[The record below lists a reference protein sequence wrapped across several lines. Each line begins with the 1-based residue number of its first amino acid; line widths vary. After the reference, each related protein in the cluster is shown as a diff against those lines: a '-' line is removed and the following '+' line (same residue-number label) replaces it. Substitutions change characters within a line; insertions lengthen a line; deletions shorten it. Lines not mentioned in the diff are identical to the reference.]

1 MARFTNLSP
10 VTYTSARPVGPVFP
24 DVMLESG
31 ESLSIATLLR
41 VIRRNLWW
49 ILLVTVGTVALAAV
63 VLHFI
68 PPRFEAD
75 TVLEISQRQPPIPS
89 DSSTPERQD
98 NSIDDLMVNSQI
110 DAIVATPVLDAVISQ
125 LKLDQDPE
133 FNPILAARMPSELW
147 TPIAAALDF
156 ARGVEARIRSYVSP
170 SQGQP
175 RDLEHRLV
183 QDKLRGALAVSVK
196 GKSRNIVLTAT
207 SESPEKAAAIAN
219 AVAAAFLENRLNVQ
233 SGHMTQITGWLDN
246 RLTQLREKMMQS
258 EQTLEKLR
266 TNLGQYKGMTTTLLS
281 EQLSQITR
289 QLIDAQAEQSA
300 TQAKFQQIQRLGKQG
315 AEIGAADNV
324 LASPMIR
331 SLREQKTQLT
341 AQRSEELTRLG
352 PRNPD
357 VISVNSQIAQ
367 IDHAIDAEVD
377 RISKN
382 ASDQMKVLNSR
393 VSALD
398 QAKRDLEKRIDV
410 QNEGLVSV
418 EQLQKN
424 AETDRKTYEA
434 FAVYRDKLAGLTA
447 VLPPAAELLSTAT
460 APVNPS
466 YPRQMM
472 ILVGVALA
480 ALLLTATLALLREHL
495 DDRFRNSQDVEA
507 VLGLPTLA
515 LIPRISETQRFTP
528 RLSRSGQ
535 SSVAEAVRYLY
546 AEVNDEPSVETSLR
560 VLISSSLQGE
570 GKSTISARLARE
582 AASNGR
588 KTLLLDLDIRRGAIR
603 RSTSRGSATQLQRL
617 PANEDLF
624 EPLFDT
630 EPDTGLTRLSF
641 RTGLVEPFKLLY
653 MQKFWRRL
661 SEITGSYDLI
671 IIDSPPI
678 LAVPDAKLIAAF
690 ADKTIFLVKWGSTKH
705 STASE
710 GLRHFRTIDA
720 KISGVVLT
728 DVDLKKYAKYDSD
741 GAAARRMYEAA

>member
-10 VTYTSARPVGPVFP
+10 VTYSGARQVGPVFP
-24 DVMLESG
+24 EITLESG

-49 ILLVTVGTVALAAV
+49 ILLVTLAAVAVAAV

-89 DSSTPERQD
+89 DTTPERQD
-98 NSIDDLMVNSQI
+98 NSIDDLMVNSQV

-133 FNPILAARMPSELW
+133 FNPILAARMPSQLW
-147 TPIAAALDF
+147 APIAAVLDF
-156 ARGVEARIRSYVSP
+156 ARGIEARIRSYVSP

-175 RDLEHRLV
+175 GDLEHRLV
-183 QDKLRGALAVSVK
+183 EDKLRGALAVSVK

-207 SESPEKAAAIAN
+207 SESPEKSAAIAN

-300 TQAKFQQIQRLGKQG
+300 TQAKYQQIQRLGKQG

-398 QAKRDLEKRIDV
+398 QAKHDLEKRIDV

-466 YPRQMM
+466 YPRQML
-472 ILVGVALA
+472 ILVGVALVTF
-480 ALLLTATLALLREHL
+480 LLAATLSLLREHL
-495 DDRFRNSQDVEA
+495 DDRFRNSQDVEM

-515 LIPRISETQRFTP
+515 LIPRISETQRFAR
-528 RLSRSGQ
+528 RLSRAGQ

-588 KTLLLDLDIRRGAIR
+588 KTLLLDLDIRRGALR
-603 RSTSRGSATQLQRL
+603 HSASRSSATQLQRL
-617 PANEDLF
+617 PATDDLF
-624 EPLFDT
+624 EPIFDT
-630 EPDTGLTRLSF
+630 ESDTGLTRLSF

-653 MQKFWRRL
+653 MQQFWRRL
-661 SEITGSYDLI
+661 SEITASYDLI

>member
-10 VTYTSARPVGPVFP
+10 VTYSGARQVGPVFP
-24 DVMLESG
+24 EITLESG

-49 ILLVTVGTVALAAV
+49 ILLVTLAAVAVAAV

-89 DSSTPERQD
+89 DTTPERQD
-98 NSIDDLMVNSQI
+98 NSIDDLMVNSQV

-133 FNPILAARMPSELW
+133 FNPILAARMPSQLW
-147 TPIAAALDF
+147 APIAAVLDF
-156 ARGVEARIRSYVSP
+156 ARGIEARIRSYVSP

-175 RDLEHRLV
+175 GDLEHRLV
-183 QDKLRGALAVSVK
+183 EDKLRGALAVSVK

-207 SESPEKAAAIAN
+207 SESPEKSAAIAN

-300 TQAKFQQIQRLGKQG
+300 TQAKYQQIQRLGKQG

-466 YPRQMM
+466 YPRQML
-472 ILVGVALA
+472 ILVGVALVTF
-480 ALLLTATLALLREHL
+480 LLAATLSLLREHL
-495 DDRFRNSQDVEA
+495 DDRFRNSQDVEM

-515 LIPRISETQRFTP
+515 LIPRISETQRFAR
-528 RLSRSGQ
+528 RLSRAGQ

-588 KTLLLDLDIRRGAIR
+588 KTLLLDLDIRRGALR
-603 RSTSRGSATQLQRL
+603 HSASRSSATQLQRL
-617 PANEDLF
+617 PATDDLF
-624 EPLFDT
+624 EPIFDT
-630 EPDTGLTRLSF
+630 ESDTGLTRLSF

-653 MQKFWRRL
+653 MQQFWRRL
-661 SEITGSYDLI
+661 SEITASYDLI

>member
-1 MARFTNLSP
+1 
-10 VTYTSARPVGPVFP
+10 
-24 DVMLESG
+24 
-31 ESLSIATLLR
+31 
-41 VIRRNLWW
+41 
-49 ILLVTVGTVALAAV
+49 
-63 VLHFI
+63 
-68 PPRFEAD
+68 
-75 TVLEISQRQPPIPS
+75 
-89 DSSTPERQD
+89 
-98 NSIDDLMVNSQI
+98 
-110 DAIVATPVLDAVISQ
+110 
-125 LKLDQDPE
+125 
-133 FNPILAARMPSELW
+133 
-147 TPIAAALDF
+147 
-156 ARGVEARIRSYVSP
+156 
-170 SQGQP
+170 
-175 RDLEHRLV
+175 
-183 QDKLRGALAVSVK
+183 
-196 GKSRNIVLTAT
+196 
-207 SESPEKAAAIAN
+207 
-219 AVAAAFLENRLNVQ
+219 
-233 SGHMTQITGWLDN
+233 
-246 RLTQLREKMMQS
+246 
-258 EQTLEKLR
+258 
-266 TNLGQYKGMTTTLLS
+266 MTTTLLS

>member
-10 VTYTSARPVGPVFP
+10 VTYSGARQVGPVFP
-24 DVMLESG
+24 EITLESG

-49 ILLVTVGTVALAAV
+49 ILLVTLAAVAVAAV

-89 DSSTPERQD
+89 DTTPERQD
-98 NSIDDLMVNSQI
+98 NSIDDLMVNSQV

-133 FNPILAARMPSELW
+133 FNPILAARMPSQLW
-147 TPIAAALDF
+147 APIAAVLDF
-156 ARGVEARIRSYVSP
+156 ARGIEARIRSYVSP

-175 RDLEHRLV
+175 GDLEHRLV
-183 QDKLRGALAVSVK
+183 EDKLRGALAVSVK

-207 SESPEKAAAIAN
+207 SESPEKSAAIAN

-300 TQAKFQQIQRLGKQG
+300 TQAKYQQIQRLGKQG

-398 QAKRDLEKRIDV
+398 QAKHDLEKRIDV

-466 YPRQMM
+466 YPRQML
-472 ILVGVALA
+472 ILVGVALVTF
-480 ALLLTATLALLREHL
+480 LLAATLSLLREHL
-495 DDRFRNSQDVEA
+495 DDRFRNSQDVEM

-515 LIPRISETQRFTP
+515 LIPRISETQRFAR
-528 RLSRSGQ
+528 RLSRAGQ

-588 KTLLLDLDIRRGAIR
+588 KTLLLDLDIRRGALR
-603 RSTSRGSATQLQRL
+603 HSASRSSATQLQRL
-617 PANEDLF
+617 PATDDLF
-624 EPLFDT
+624 KPIFDT
-630 EPDTGLTRLSF
+630 ESDTGLTRLSF

-653 MQKFWRRL
+653 MQQFWRRL
-661 SEITGSYDLI
+661 SEITASYDLI

>member
-10 VTYTSARPVGPVFP
+10 VTYSGARQVGPVFP
-24 DVMLESG
+24 EITLESG

-49 ILLVTVGTVALAAV
+49 ILLVTLAAVAVAAV

-89 DSSTPERQD
+89 DTTPERQD
-98 NSIDDLMVNSQI
+98 NSIDDLMVNSQV

-133 FNPILAARMPSELW
+133 FNPILAARMPSQLW
-147 TPIAAALDF
+147 APIAAVLDF
-156 ARGVEARIRSYVSP
+156 ARGIEARIRSYVSP

-175 RDLEHRLV
+175 GDLEHRLV
-183 QDKLRGALAVSVK
+183 EDKLRGALAVSVK

-207 SESPEKAAAIAN
+207 SESPEKSAAIAN
-219 AVAAAFLENRLNVQ
+219 AVAAAFLENRLNLQ

-300 TQAKFQQIQRLGKQG
+300 TQAKYQQIQRLGKQG

-398 QAKRDLEKRIDV
+398 QAKHDLEKRIDV

-466 YPRQMM
+466 YPRQML
-472 ILVGVALA
+472 ILVGVALVTF
-480 ALLLTATLALLREHL
+480 LLAATLSLLREHL
-495 DDRFRNSQDVEA
+495 DDRFRNSQDVEM

-515 LIPRISETQRFTP
+515 LIPRISETQRFAR
-528 RLSRSGQ
+528 RLSRAGQ

-588 KTLLLDLDIRRGAIR
+588 KTLLLDLDIRRGALR
-603 RSTSRGSATQLQRL
+603 HSASRSSATQLQRL
-617 PANEDLF
+617 PATDDLF
-624 EPLFDT
+624 EPIFDT
-630 EPDTGLTRLSF
+630 ESDTGLTRLSF

-653 MQKFWRRL
+653 MQQFWRRL
-661 SEITGSYDLI
+661 SEITASYDLI

>member
-10 VTYTSARPVGPVFP
+10 LTYTSARPVGPVFP
-24 DVMLESG
+24 EVLESG
-31 ESLSIATLLR
+31 ESLSIAMLLR

-49 ILLVTVGTVALAAV
+49 ISLVTLGAAAV
-63 VLHFI
+63 AAVILHFI

-75 TVLEISQRQPPIPS
+75 TVLEISQRQPPIPN
-89 DSSTPERQD
+89 DSSSPERQD
-98 NSIDDLMVNSQI
+98 NSIDDLMVNSQV
-110 DAIVATPVLDAVISQ
+110 DAIVATPVLDAVISKLQ
-125 LKLDQDPE
+125 LDQDPE
-133 FNPILAARMPSELW
+133 FNPILAARLPSELW

-156 ARGVEARIRSYVSP
+156 ARGVEARLRSYVSP
-170 SQGQP
+170 RQGQP

-183 QDKLRGALAVSVK
+183 EDKLRGALAVSVK

-219 AVAAAFLENRLNVQ
+219 AVAAAFLENRLDVQ

-289 QLIDAQAEQSA
+289 QLIDAQAEKSA
-300 TQAKFQQIQRLGKQG
+300 TQAKSEQIQRLGKQG

-367 IDHAIDAEVD
+367 IDHAIDAEVG

-466 YPRQMM
+466 YPRQML

-480 ALLLTATLALLREHL
+480 AFLLAATLALLREHL
-495 DDRFRNSQDVEA
+495 DDRFRNSQDVET

-515 LIPRISETQRFTP
+515 LIPRISETQRFAR
-528 RLSRSGQ
+528 RLSRAGQ

-588 KTLLLDLDIRRGAIR
+588 KTLLLDLDIRRGALR
-603 RSTSRGSATQLQRL
+603 RSASRGSATQLQKL
-617 PANEDLF
+617 PATEDLF

-653 MQKFWRRL
+653 MQQFWRRL
-661 SEITGSYDLI
+661 SEITASYDLI

-678 LAVPDAKLIAAF
+678 MAVPDAKLIAAF

-728 DVDLKKYAKYDSD
+728 DVNLKKYAKYDSD

>member
-10 VTYTSARPVGPVFP
+10 VTYTGARPVGPVFP

-49 ILLVTVGTVALAAV
+49 ILLVTLGTVALAAV

>member
-1 MARFTNLSP
+1 
-10 VTYTSARPVGPVFP
+10 
-24 DVMLESG
+24 
-31 ESLSIATLLR
+31 
-41 VIRRNLWW
+41 
-49 ILLVTVGTVALAAV
+49 
-63 VLHFI
+63 
-68 PPRFEAD
+68 
-75 TVLEISQRQPPIPS
+75 
-89 DSSTPERQD
+89 
-98 NSIDDLMVNSQI
+98 
-110 DAIVATPVLDAVISQ
+110 
-125 LKLDQDPE
+125 
-133 FNPILAARMPSELW
+133 
-147 TPIAAALDF
+147 
-156 ARGVEARIRSYVSP
+156 
-170 SQGQP
+170 
-175 RDLEHRLV
+175 
-183 QDKLRGALAVSVK
+183 VK

-233 SGHMTQITGWLDN
+233 SGHMTKITGWLDH
-246 RLTQLREKMMQS
+246 RLTELREKMMQS

-266 TNLGQYKGMTTTLLS
+266 TDLGQYKGMTTTLLS

-300 TQAKFQQIQRLGKQG
+300 TQAKFEQIQRLGKKG

-367 IDHAIDAEVD
+367 IDRSIDAEVD
-377 RISKN
+377 RITKN

-393 VSALD
+393 VAALQ
-398 QAKRDLEKRIDV
+398 QAKRDLEKRIDT

-466 YPRQMM
+466 YPRQMT

-480 ALLLTATLALLREHL
+480 TLLLTATLALLREHL

-515 LIPRISETQRFTP
+515 LIPRISETQRFAR
-528 RLSRSGQ
+528 RLSRAGQ

-588 KTLLLDLDIRRGAIR
+588 KTLLLDLDIRRGALN
-603 RSTSRGSATQLQRL
+603 RSASRGSATQLQRL

-653 MQKFWRRL
+653 MQQFWRRL

>member
-10 VTYTSARPVGPVFP
+10 VTYTSARPVAPVFP

-41 VIRRNLWW
+41 VIQRNLWW
-49 ILLVTVGTVALAAV
+49 ILLVTLGAVALAAV
-63 VLHFI
+63 ILHFI

-98 NSIDDLMVNSQI
+98 NSIDDMMVNSQI

-125 LKLDQDPE
+125 LRLDQDPE

-170 SQGQP
+170 SHGKP

-183 QDKLRGALAVSVK
+183 EDKLRGALAVSVK

-219 AVAAAFLENRLNVQ
+219 AVATAFLENRLNVQ
-233 SGHMTQITGWLDN
+233 SGHMTQITGWLDH

-266 TNLGQYKGMTTTLLS
+266 TDLGQYKGMTTTLLS

-300 TQAKFQQIQRLGKQG
+300 TQAKSEQIQRLGKKG

-367 IDHAIDAEVD
+367 IDRAIDAEVD

-398 QAKRDLEKRIDV
+398 QAKRALEKRIDA

-466 YPRQMM
+466 YPRQMT

-480 ALLLTATLALLREHL
+480 ALLLAATLALLREHL
-495 DDRFRNSQDVEA
+495 DDRFRNSQDVETI
-507 VLGLPTLA
+507 LGLPTLA
-515 LIPRISETQRFTP
+515 LIPRIPEAQRFAR

-588 KTLLLDLDIRRGAIR
+588 KTLLLDLDIRRGALR
-603 RSTSRGSATQLQRL
+603 RSASRGSATQLQRL

-741 GAAARRMYEAA
+741 AAAARRMYEAA

>member
-10 VTYTSARPVGPVFP
+10 VTYTSARAVGPVFP
-24 DVMLESG
+24 EGVLESG

-49 ILLVTVGTVALAAV
+49 ILLVTLGAVALAAV
-63 VLHFI
+63 ILHFI

-75 TVLEISQRQPPIPS
+75 TVLEISQRQPPIPG

-110 DAIVATPVLDAVISQ
+110 DAIVATPVLDTVISQ
-125 LKLDQDPE
+125 LRLDQDPE

-156 ARGVEARIRSYVSP
+156 ARGIEAQIRSYVSP
-170 SQGQP
+170 SNGPP

-183 QDKLRGALAVSVK
+183 EDKLRGALAVSVK

-300 TQAKFQQIQRLGKQG
+300 TEAKFQQIQRLGKQG

-367 IDHAIDAEVD
+367 IDRAIDAEVD

-480 ALLLTATLALLREHL
+480 TFLLAATLALLREHL
-495 DDRFRNSQDVEA
+495 DDRFRNSQDVET

-515 LIPRISETQRFTP
+515 LIPRISETQRFTR
-528 RLSRSGQ
+528 RLSRAGQ

-588 KTLLLDLDIRRGAIR
+588 KTLLLDLDIRRGALR
-603 RSTSRGSATQLQRL
+603 RGASRGSATQLQRL
-617 PANEDLF
+617 PATDDLF
-624 EPLFDT
+624 EPIFDT

-653 MQKFWRRL
+653 MQQFWRRL
-661 SEITGSYDLI
+661 SEITASYDLI